1 MQSRL
6 VRTDVPVEMTWDLGD
21 LFASTTQWE
30 AEFEALDAA
39 RSEVDPYRG
48 RLGDSAAMLS
58 HCLDTMEML
67 QQRFMRV
74 STFAY
79 LRNAQDG
86 TNPQYQAAM
95 ARINAL
101 GARLAASLAFVDSET
116 LQLSDGTVER
126 FLQEDSGLAAHR
138 VHLETLL
145 ETRPHRLSADTE
157 GVLASLGEV
166 LGAPYMIYNRSKA
179 SDIQF
184 APFTDSHGAERA
196 NSVNLYESTYES
208 HPDAGVRRAAWTS
221 FSAGLKAYNNTYA
234 ATFATEIKK
243 NVVMARLRNY
253 RSTEDYLLQPHKVPV
268 ALYTNILQIIR
279 TELAPHMQ
287 RYARLRRRVLG
298 LDRLLYCD
306 IKAPLDAEFEP
317 HVPYEEACRTILESM
332 EVMGPEYVQFVRTAL
347 TERWVDRA
355 DNVGKSSGAFCSSP
369 YGVHP
374 YILVTWADTTRNVF
388 TLAHELGHAAHFGL
402 AMKHQRFVN
411 TRPAMPFIEAPS
423 IMHEMLLARHIL
435 AGSTD
440 PRTRRSVIM
449 QLLGTYHH
457 NFVTH
462 LLEAELQHRV
472 YALSEAGQAV
482 TATLL
487 NGCKGEILQEFWGD
501 AVDIDDGARMT
512 WMRQPH
518 YYMGLYPYTYS
529 VGLVASTAM
538 ATLVAAEGPSAVQ
551 RWLQV
556 LKAGGTLKPLELMQL
571 AGIDMSSPAPIRSAV
586 AYVGSLIDEL
596 ELAFAA

>member
-6 VRTDVPVEMTWDLGD
+6 VRADVPVEMTWDLGD
-21 LFASTTQWE
+21 LFASTAQWE

-58 HCLDTMEML
+58 RCLDTVEML

-95 ARINAL
+95 ARVNAL
-101 GARLAASLAFVDSET
+101 GARLAASIAFVDSET
-116 LQLSDGTVER
+116 LQLADGTIER
-126 FLQEDSGLAAHR
+126 FLQEDSSLAAHR

-184 APFTDSHGAERA
+184 APFTDAHGTERA

-234 ATFATEIKK
+234 ATFATEVKK

-268 ALYTNILQIIR
+268 ALYTDILEIIR
-279 TELAPHMQ
+279 AELAPHMQ

-317 HVPYEEACRTILESM
+317 HVPYEQACQTILESM
-332 EVMGPEYVQFVRTAL
+332 EVMGPEYVQFARQAL

-374 YILVTWADTTRNVF
+374 YILVTWANTTRNVF

-411 TRPAMPFIEAPS
+411 MRPAMPFIEAPS

-435 AGSTD
+435 ARSTD

>member
-538 ATLVAAEGPSAVQ
+538 ATLVAAEGSSAVQ

>member
-1 MQSRL
+1 MQNRL
-6 VRTDVPVEMTWDLGD
+6 ARAAVPVEMTWNLDE
-21 LFASTTQWE
+21 LFASDPHWQ

-39 RSEVDPYRG
+39 RSEVEPFRG
-48 RLGDSAAMLS
+48 RLGESAAMLLR
-58 HCLDTMEML
+58 CLDAVETL
-67 QQRFMRV
+67 QRRFMRV

-86 TNPQYQAAM
+86 TNAQYQAAM
-95 ARINAL
+95 ARIDAL
-101 GARLAASLAFVDSET
+101 GARLAASLAFVDAET
-116 LQLSDGTVER
+116 LRLPDGAIER
-126 FLQEDSGLAAHR
+126 FLMEDSALAAHR
-138 VHLETLL
+138 VRLETLL
-145 ETRPHRLSADTE
+145 ATRPHRLNADTE
-157 GVLASLGEV
+157 GVLAALGEV

-184 APFTDSHGAERA
+184 APFTDSHGTQRA
-196 NSVNLYESTYES
+196 NSINLYESTYES
-208 HPDAGVRRAAWTS
+208 HPDADVRRAAWQS

-234 ATFATEIKK
+234 ATFATETKK
-243 NVVMARLRNY
+243 NVVMARLRKY
-253 RSTEDYLLQPHKVPV
+253 ASTEDYLLQPHQVPL
-268 ALYTNILQIIR
+268 ALYTDILQIIR

-298 LDRLLYCD
+298 LDKLLYCD
-306 IKAPLDAEFEP
+306 IKAPLDADFEP
-317 HVPYEEACRTILESM
+317 HVSYEQACQTILESM
-332 EVMGPEYVQFVRTAL
+332 AVMGAEYVQFARTAL

-355 DNVGKSSGAFCSSP
+355 DNVGKSSGAFCSAP

-374 YILVTWADTTRNVF
+374 YILLTWAGTTRNVF

-402 AMKHQRFVN
+402 AMQHQRYVN
-411 TRPAMPFIEAPS
+411 MRPAMPFIEAPS

-435 AGSTD
+435 TRNDD
-440 PRTRRSVIM
+440 PRARRSVIM

-487 NGCKGEILQEFWGD
+487 NACKGEILQEFWGD
-501 AVDIDDGARMT
+501 TVEIDDGARMT

-538 ATLVAAEGPSAVQ
+538 ATLIAEEGAGAVQ
-551 RWLQV
+551 RWLHV

-596 ELAFAA
+596 ELAFQA

>member
-6 VRTDVPVEMTWDLGD
+6 ARADVPLETTWDLDD
-21 LFASTTQWE
+21 LFASTAQWE
-30 AEFEALDAA
+30 AEFDALDIA
-39 RSEVDPYRG
+39 RSEVEPYQG
-48 RLGDSAAMLS
+48 RLGDSAATLS
-58 HCLDTMEML
+58 RCLDTVEML

-86 TNPQYQAAM
+86 TNPHYQAAM
-95 ARINAL
+95 ARVNAL
-101 GARLAASLAFVDSET
+101 AARLAASIAFVDSET
-116 LQLSDGTVER
+116 LQLPDGTVER
-126 FLQEDSGLAAHR
+126 FMAEDGGLAAHR
-138 VHLETLL
+138 VPLQSLL
-145 ETRPHRLSADTE
+145 ETKPHRLSADTE

-166 LGAPYMIYNRSKA
+166 LGAPAMIYNRSKA

-184 APFTDSHGAERA
+184 APFVDPQGAQRA
-196 NSVNLYESTYES
+196 NSFNLFEGTYES

-234 ATFATEIKK
+234 ATFATEVKK
-243 NVVMARLRNY
+243 NVVMARLRHY
-253 RSTEDYLLQPHKVPV
+253 RSTEDYLLQAHKVPL
-268 ALYTNILQIIR
+268 ALYTDVRQIIR

-298 LDRLLYCD
+298 LEQLLYCD

-317 HVPYEEACRTILESM
+317 HVSYEDACATILESM
-332 EVMGPEYVQFVRTAL
+332 AVMGPEYVQFARTAL

-355 DNVGKSSGAFCSSP
+355 DNIGKSSGAFCTSP

-374 YILVTWADTTRNVF
+374 YILVTWANTMRNVF

-411 TRPAMPFIEAPS
+411 TRPAMPFVEAPS

-435 AGSTD
+435 AGSSD

-472 YALSEAGQAV
+472 YAMSEAGQAV

-487 NGCKGEILQEFWGD
+487 NQCKGDILAEFWGD
-501 AVDIDDGARMT
+501 AVAIDDGARMT

-538 ATLVAAEGPSAVQ
+538 AGLVAEEGPGAVQ

-556 LKAGGTLKPLELMQL
+556 LKAGGTLKPLELLQL
-571 AGIDMSSPAPIRSAV
+571 AGIDLSSPAPIRSAV
-586 AYVGSLIDEL
+586 AYVGGLIDEL
-596 ELAFAA
+596 ELAFPD